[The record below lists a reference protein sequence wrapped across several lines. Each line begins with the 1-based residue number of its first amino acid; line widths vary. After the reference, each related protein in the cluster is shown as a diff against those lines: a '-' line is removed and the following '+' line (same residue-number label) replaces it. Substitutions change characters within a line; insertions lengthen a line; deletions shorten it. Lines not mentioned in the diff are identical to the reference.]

1 MNNNNIKGGWLGK
14 IARVN
19 LSTEEISIHE
29 LPDEFAMSYLGGRGF
44 GARILYDE
52 THPGIE
58 PFSPDN
64 LIILAT
70 SPLTGTKGP
79 SSSRFSVTTKS
90 PLTGTILDS
99 NCGGKTGLRLKGA
112 GYDALVIKGKADKPV
127 WLLIDETGIKI
138 NDASSLWGSDVTITS
153 EKLLEKILF
162 PKDASVACIGPA
174 GENLVRFAS
183 IMSDGSRAIGR
194 GGIGA
199 VMGSKNLKAIVTS
212 GKTKPVVVDE
222 DNLDFIAYEAQ
233 KALKQSPITSIGL
246 PTYGTASL
254 VKVMNMMGAFPSYNF
269 NDCMFEHVDDVSGE
283 TMKERLF
290 IKQRACWGCPIGCT
304 QMTKTKHGEGEGPEY
319 ESLWALGPECGI
331 HDIEAIADANYFCNR
346 LGLDTI
352 STGVTIGCAMEM
364 EKRGIVDAGVKF
376 GDAASLLATIEN
388 IAYRQN
394 FGNELAE
401 GSRRFAEKYGAP
413 QFAMQVKG
421 MELPAYEPRAMG
433 VQGLAFATS
442 NRGACHLRGNML
454 GPEILGVPKLVDHS
468 GATGTVG
475 LLIYHQHISAA
486 FDALGVCKF
495 AGFVLS
501 DEHLARM
508 MTAVTGIEFI
518 PQKLH
523 LAGERIWNLEKLYNL
538 REGFARKDDT
548 LPKRLL
554 EEPLKQGPAKGR
566 VVNLNPQLEEY
577 YRFRG
582 WDSKG
587 VPLEAK
593 LKQLGL
599 EA

>member
-1 MNNNNIKGGWLGK
+1 MINSDIRGGWSGK

-19 LSTEEISIHE
+19 LSTGSFSVQE
-29 LPDEFAMSYLGGRGF
+29 LPGELAVSYLGGRGF
-44 GARILYDE
+44 GAHILYNE
-52 THPGIE
+52 VGPEVE
-58 PFSPDN
+58 PFSPEN
-64 LIILAT
+64 LIIMAT
-70 SPLTGTKGP
+70 SPFTGTKGP
-79 SSSRFSVTTKS
+79 SSSRFSITTKA

-112 GYDALVIKGKADKPV
+112 GYDVLVISGKADKPV
-127 WLLIDETGIKI
+127 WLFIDETGIKI
-138 NDASSLWGSDVTITS
+138 NDAADLWGQDVKVAT
-153 EKLLEKILF
+153 EKLLEQVAS
-162 PKDASVACIGPA
+162 PQNASVACIGPA

-183 IMSDGSRAIGR
+183 IMSDSSRAIGR
-194 GGIGA
+194 GGVGA
-199 VMGSKNLKAIVTS
+199 VMGSKKLKAIVTS
-212 GKTKPVVVDE
+212 GSMKPVVVNE
-222 DNLDFIAYEAQ
+222 ESLDFIVYEAQ

-254 VKVMNMMGAFPSYNF
+254 VKVMNMMGAFPSFNF
-269 NDCMFEHVDDVSGE
+269 QECMFEHVDDVSGE

-290 IKQRACWGCPIGCT
+290 VKRRACWGCPIGCT

-331 HDIEAIADANYFCNR
+331 HDIEAIADANYLCNH

-364 EKRGIVDAGVKF
+364 AQRGMIDAGVKF
-376 GDAASLLATIEN
+376 GDAASLLAAVEN
-388 IAYRQN
+388 IAYRRN
-394 FGNELAE
+394 FGNDLAE
-401 GSRRFAEKYGAP
+401 GSRRFAEKYGASDY
-413 QFAMQVKG
+413 AMQVKG

-475 LLIYHQHISAA
+475 LLIFHQHLSAA

-508 MTAVTGIEFI
+508 MTAITGMEFV
-518 PQKLH
+518 PQRLH
-523 LAGERIWNLEKLYNL
+523 LAGERIWNLERLYNL
-538 REGFARKDDT
+538 REGFTRKDDT

-566 VVNLNPQLEEY
+566 VVNLAPQLEEY

-582 WDSKG
+582 WNSEG
-587 VPLEAK
+587 VPGTTK

-599 EA
+599 EV